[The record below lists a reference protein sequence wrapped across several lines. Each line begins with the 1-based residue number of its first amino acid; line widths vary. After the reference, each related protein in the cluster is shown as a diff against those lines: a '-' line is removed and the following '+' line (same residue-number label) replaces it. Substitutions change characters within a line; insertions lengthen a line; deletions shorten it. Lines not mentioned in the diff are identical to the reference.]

1 MLESGEKT
9 LTLDPG
15 TFVKVTAETNETEV
29 EQDEKTEDGSV
40 ITIAVSTA
48 GGIELEPVTMG
59 RGSVF
64 TREITVTEIDKVV
77 DITFGSSVPG
87 IARAARVL
95 SAASEEFPE
104 TGNKYTGTCTVKSVV
119 GGNGHTVYG
128 VTLGDFTGILSGE
141 GEAEVNC
148 AQHSAAAP
156 VAGMNI
162 TIHLQLHRWIKRQGK

>member
-1 MLESGEKT
+1 MRQLFKRMTALLCSGLSLTGLCVTENTAAENKKTYNVTFRIHGEGTVKLENDAQGESVLESGEKT

-29 EQDEKTEDGSV
+29 EQDEKTEDDSV

-59 RGSVF
+59 RGSAF

-77 DITFGSSVPG
+77 DITFGSSAPG

-95 SAASEEFPE
+95 VSNER
-104 TGNKYTGTCTVKSVV
+104 
-119 GGNGHTVYG
+119 G
-128 VTLGDFTGILSGE
+128 VS
-141 GEAEVNC
+141 
-148 AQHSAAAP
+148 
-156 VAGMNI
+156 
-162 TIHLQLHRWIKRQGK
+162 